1 MARHQLGIVF
11 CPITD
16 REIVYMNRILSHH
29 SFSSFLRLRNRTE
42 ATTGAPIRAVTEL
55 TGKAPSKPGIRATR
69 LQTSANAAPANRTA
83 GIRPYGRMFE
93 KWPGTGAGRQA
104 KKDDRSTI
112 GRHDRR
118 QHSCRGDHQKTCPLD
133 VQSQVTG
140 IAVAK
145 QHQVQRLDQQERQ
158 RDQNRHDRNKQHHLV
173 AGNT

>member
-1 MARHQLGIVF
+1 M
-11 CPITD
+11 
-16 REIVYMNRILSHH
+16 YMDRILFHH
-29 SFSSFLRLRNRTE
+29 SFSSFLRLRNSTE
-42 ATTGAPIRAVTEL
+42 ATTGAPTKAVTEL
-55 TGKAPSKPGIRATR
+55 TGKAPSKPGIRGNQVTGER
-69 LQTSANAAPANRTA
+69 QC
-83 GIRPYGRMFE
+83 
-93 KWPGTGAGRQA
+93 GTGKQDGRHQDPVVGGLKNGPAQVRNGQA
-104 KKDDRSTI
+104 KKDDRSAI